1 MELDIKTMRVA
12 NVEVSQK
19 TFTALCEYI
28 KVEKLGAK
36 INNLY
41 TVEMVG
47 DTLITPCI
55 IQIRIKN
62 IYKKDLSKT
71 LIPEE
76 DIADDMLFSP

>member
-1 MELDIKTMRVA
+1 M
-12 NVEVSQK
+12 
-19 TFTALCEYI
+19 
-28 KVEKLGAK
+28 GAK